1 MSGNILSVIGKKAF
15 PTASIMADAATVV
28 DLVDTR
34 SPTPSSPA
42 ADHEDVMDV
51 VDVVDVTT
59 EGPDDQ
65 EAEQQ
70 EEKASSQD
78 DDEIEVMSSV
88 EGSQDPPTRT
98 DQTEHEEGNDG
109 EEVVVV
115 DSAQDSE
122 DRESD
127 QKQQSGEDSGEEEEV
142 EFVGS
147 LEGTTGH
154 QEASASGQQELDDST
169 DVVILENS
177 DGPQEHQP
185 PERSRAN
192 TNALMAANGH
202 VTAATLEAEFQC
214 IICQYAMFKIV
225 GVFSRVCYC
234 LAPFDSRVCLMD
246 SFLSRS
252 IEEAQC
258 PTCRVEILQPLA
270 ATSTPSA
277 IFNVNLL
284 IPSVA
289 TRIPSYQDEEEA
301 EYTHKL
307 DQLEAKWKIFFL
319 SERAVQYHGDHDEDQ
334 HVSSPR
340 WEEGQSEGTDYPV
353 LKVEDSQ
360 DGNLQ
365 VSRNVVLD
373 TNDANEDG
381 YHNMRVGL
389 AVMEFPSVF
398 ELYNEHQECS
408 ITVVKME
415 EDEEIADGLPF
426 FMDESGDDDVLVCS
440 SYYNEITLRVWD
452 DAVRSC
458 LGNCVMER
466 TRGAQA
472 GTVTF
477 PGLRLDVP
485 GGTYTFRFSDDL
497 YGLKLS
503 ITTRLRELHETTDS
517 SIAEYVS
524 LINDEARD
532 ARRRNRGGN
541 PRESDEEDEEDGNE
555 SDDSFIVN
563 DLEVEAPVGRFSD
576 DEEEFE
582 AFDSDDEQ
590 ADEDQERRRRARRR
604 RRRRRPEAGR
614 DVETVEEYLDTTR
627 DAPTGGEPQHPVFS
641 TDDEAGQE
649 DDNAEDVGEEEEH
662 QEVQHVARPRR
673 RNANHIL
680 DSEDEAEDVEVKA
693 DGDDEHGEQ
702 EGHENTGEDEP
713 NGDASGEDEVE
724 ERESQSNG
732 EVPSRKVK
740 RDEWEQAEDSDVD
753 EEMTVQPSTGVSSDE
768 EHEEEARPVKR
779 ARVLSMEENEDESAG
794 EEEQEEAMEPANST
808 SGTIRFDNVS
818 DEDLEETHEDD
829 AGFQH
834 MSESFDEEEEERH
847 SGDEAQQEGDVH
859 DDYPDEEEDD
869 AGDEDEEGFQEEE
882 GDYDAEF
889 SE

>member
-1 MSGNILSVIGKKAF
+1 
-15 PTASIMADAATVV
+15 MADAATVV

-34 SPTPSSPA
+34 SPTPSSPV
-42 ADHEDVMDV
+42 ADHQ
-51 VDVVDVTT
+51 DVVDVTT
-59 EGPDDQ
+59 EGPDGQ

-78 DDEIEVMSSV
+78 DDEVEVMSSA

-98 DQTEHEEGNDG
+98 DQAEQEQQEEENGD

-115 DSAQDSE
+115 DSTQDSE
-122 DRESD
+122 ERESD
-127 QKQQSGEDSGEEEEV
+127 QKQQSGEDSGEEEV
-142 EFVGS
+142 EFAGS
-147 LEGTTGH
+147 LAGTTGH
-154 QEASASGQQELDDST
+154 QEASAPGQQELDDST
-169 DVVILENS
+169 DVVILDNS

-185 PERSRAN
+185 SERSRAN

-214 IICQYAMFKIV
+214 IICQYAMFK
-225 GVFSRVCYC
+225 
-234 LAPFDSRVCLMD
+234 
-246 SFLSRS
+246 
-252 IEEAQC
+252 
-258 PTCRVEILQPLA
+258 
-270 ATSTPSA
+270 
-277 IFNVNLL
+277 LL

-319 SERAVQYHGDHDEDQ
+319 SERAAQYHGDHDEDE

-360 DGNLQ
+360 DGNLR

-373 TNDANEDG
+373 TSDENEDG

-485 GGTYTFRFSDDL
+485 GGTYSFRFSDDL

-517 SIAEYVS
+517 SITEYVS

-541 PRESDEEDEEDGNE
+541 RRESDEEDEEDGDE

-582 AFDSDDEQ
+582 PFGSDDEQ
-590 ADEDQERRRRARRR
+590 ADEDRERRRRARRR
-604 RRRRRPEAGR
+604 RRRRSPEAGR
-614 DVETVEEYLDTTR
+614 DVETVEGYLNATR
-627 DAPTGGEPQHPVFS
+627 DVPTHGEPQHPVFS

-649 DDNAEDVGEEEEH
+649 DDNVEDAGEEEEH

-680 DSEDEAEDVEVKA
+680 DSEDEAEEVEVNA
-693 DGDDEHGEQ
+693 DGDDEPAEQ

-713 NGDASGEDEVE
+713 SGDASDEDEVE

-740 RDEWEQAEDSDVD
+740 RDEREQAGDSDVD
-753 EEMTVQPSTGVSSDE
+753 EEVTVQPRTEVSSDE
-768 EHEEEARPVKR
+768 EEQEEEEARPVKR
-779 ARVLSMEENEDESAG
+779 ARVLSMEESEDGSAG
-794 EEEQEEAMEPANST
+794 EEEQEEAMEPATST
-808 SGTIRFDNVS
+808 SGTIRFDSVS

-834 MSESFDEEEEERH
+834 MSESFDEGEEDRH
-847 SGDEAQQEGDVH
+847 SGDEAHEEDDDH
-859 DDYPDEEEDD
+859 DDYPDEEDD
-869 AGDEDEEGFQEEE
+869 AADEEEEE

-889 SE
+889 SD